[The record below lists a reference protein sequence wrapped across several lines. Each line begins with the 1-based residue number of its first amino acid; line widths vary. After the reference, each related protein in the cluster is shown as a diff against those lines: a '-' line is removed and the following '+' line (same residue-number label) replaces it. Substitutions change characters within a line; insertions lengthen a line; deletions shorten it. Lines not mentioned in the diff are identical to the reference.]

1 MRTTLLAAIAVGSAA
16 ATTTVST
23 PTAVEI
29 FVCCG
34 CGSDAADGLSF
45 RAAVDSLSRA
55 LSVARAARRGGA
67 ATIHVS
73 GVCRG
78 PLTLT
83 AADGGADEAS
93 RVTVAG
99 RGGATLS
106 NGVEVRASWLAPVTD
121 AAVLAALPPA
131 ARAHVVALDLGA
143 RGVDGGA
150 LECRA
155 YAGGSA
161 CILPLNLKGS
171 GAAELHWL
179 GNPFVGG
186 GASPLTLARFP
197 NASLPRRAHPR
208 TLSWAAHDAYL
219 RAAVSAD
226 AAARLPAWAA
236 QAAADA
242 PGAPSIF
249 VHLTNSLGW
258 ADSHNPVVAV
268 DAAGASINIT
278 ACPSSYPPFAAS
290 GDSVSTG
297 GTFVA
302 YNILAELDAPGE
314 YVFNASTNTLFV
326 WPPDASY
333 WAVTPWAAPTVGG
346 GATAAGA
353 AAAARLH
360 AGGEDDP
367 VVGYLSVNASAVLTL
382 AGASFL
388 SFDSIV
394 IENGRGAGVVVNA
407 GTSVAF
413 TNITIRNVGN
423 MGFNVTGGA
432 NVTFARG
439 SIRGAGNGGA
449 FLYGGDRATLTP
461 AGHALRNSTV
471 AYNSRF
477 TFYYAPLVALGEVG
491 NSVEG
496 SELYGAPQQGVYFS
510 GNDHVVGASRL
521 HALVQS
527 CEDCGAI
534 YSGRSF
540 TFQGVSIT
548 TNTFFDLSTP
558 DGNDI
563 SAVYLDDELSGIR
576 ITGNSFENSTG
587 RVLLIGGGRSN
598 VFANNVIR
606 GYRGGAALVH
616 FDDRGGGAGT
626 ANCVRAGSTLAQGLA
641 DVPYTSGVWASRFP
655 DLARILADAPCAARH
670 NAIVDNA
677 FCNVAGAA
685 FVDQSNATI
694 TAWGS
699 SAWGNAPFSPCA

>member
-1 MRTTLLAAIAVGSAA
+1 MHALFAIAVASAA
-16 ATTTVST
+16 ATTVVDVF
-23 PTAVEI
+23 A
-29 FVCCG
+29 CCG
-34 CGSDAADGLSF
+34 CGSDAADGLSLNG
-45 RAAVDSLSRA
+45 AVDSLPRA
-55 LSVARAARRGGA
+55 LSVAREARRGGA
-67 ATIHVS
+67 ATIYVS
-73 GVCRG
+73 GACRG

-106 NGVEVRASWLAPVTD
+106 NGVEVRASWLAPVKD
-121 AAVLAALPPA
+121 AAVLAALAPA

-143 RGVDGGA
+143 RGIDGGA

-155 YAGGSA
+155 YTGGNA
-161 CILPLNLKGS
+161 CILPLNLRGS

-179 GNPFVGG
+179 GDPYVGG

-208 TLSWAAHDAYL
+208 TLAWADHGAYL
-219 RAAVSAD
+219 RATVSAD
-226 AAARLPAWAA
+226 VAARLPAWAA

-249 VHLTNSLGW
+249 VHLTDSLGW
-258 ADSHNPVVAV
+258 ADSHNPVTAV
-268 DAAGASINIT
+268 DAGGAAINIT
-278 ACPSSYPPFAAS
+278 ACLSSYPPFAAS
-290 GDSVSTG
+290 GDSVSAG

-326 WPPDASY
+326 WPPDDSY
-333 WAVTPWAAPTVGG
+333 WAITPWAAPTVGG
-346 GATAAGA
+346 APA
-353 AAAARLH
+353 AAAAHKR
-360 AGGEDDP
+360 AGAGEGDDP

-388 SFDSIV
+388 SFDSIM
-394 IENGRGAGVVVNA
+394 IENGRGAGVVVDA
-407 GTSVAF
+407 ATSVAF
-413 TNITIRNVGN
+413 TNVTIRNVGN
-423 MGFNVTGGA
+423 MGLNVTGGA

-461 AGHALRNSTV
+461 AGHAVRNATV
-471 AYNSRF
+471 SYNSRF
-477 TFYYAPLVALGEVG
+477 IFYYAPLVGLGGVG

-496 SELYGAPQQGVYFS
+496 SELFGAPQQGVYFS
-510 GNDHVVGASRL
+510 GNDHIVEASRL

-540 TFQGVSIT
+540 TYQGVAIRG
-548 TNTFFDLSTP
+548 NAFHDLSTP
-558 DGNDI
+558 DGNDV
-563 SAVYLDDELSGIR
+563 SAVYLDDELSGVS
-576 ITGNSFENSTG
+576 ITGNRFENSSG
-587 RVLLIGGGRSN
+587 RVLLLGGGRSN
-598 VFANNVIR
+598 VFAHNAIR

-626 ANCVRAGSTLAQGLA
+626 AKCVSAGSTLAQGLA
-641 DVPYTSGVWASRFP
+641 DVPYTSGVWAARFP

-677 FCNVAGAA
+677 FCDVAGAA
-685 FVDQSNATI
+685 FLDQSNATI
-694 TAWGS
+694 AAWGS
-699 SAWGNAPFSPCA
+699 TAWGNAPLSPCA

>member
-1 MRTTLLAAIAVGSAA
+1 MRAPILAALFAASVAAA
-16 ATTTVST
+16 ATTNIYT
-23 PTAVEI
+23 
-29 FVCCG
+29 CCG
-34 CGSDAADGLSF
+34 CGSDAADGLSSP
-45 RAAVDSLSRA
+45 AALNTLPRA
-55 LSVARAARRGGA
+55 LAIARAARRGGG
-67 ATIHVS
+67 ATVHVS
-73 GVCRG
+73 GACHG

-93 RVTVAG
+93 RVTLVG
-99 RGGATLS
+99 HDGATLS
-106 NGVEVRASWLAPVTD
+106 NGVEVRASWLAPVSD
-121 AAVLAALPPA
+121 AAVLAALAPA
-131 ARAHVVALDLGA
+131 ARGHVVALALGA
-143 RGVDGGA
+143 HGIDGGA

-179 GNPFVGG
+179 GDPFVGG

-208 TLSWAAHDAYL
+208 TLAWAPHADYL
-219 RAAVSAD
+219 RATVSAD

-242 PGAPSIF
+242 PGTPSIY
-249 VHLTNSLGW
+249 VHLTDSLGW
-258 ADSHNPVVAV
+258 ADSHNPVVAIDV
-268 DAAGASINIT
+268 SGAAINIT

-290 GDSVSTG
+290 GDSISAG

-314 YVFNASTNTLFV
+314 FVFNASTNTLYV

-333 WAVTPWAAPTVGG
+333 WSITPWAAPTVGAPT
-346 GATAAGA
+346 ATR
-353 AAAARLH
+353 ARM
-360 AGGEDDP
+360 AEDGDDP
-367 VVGYLSVNASAVLTL
+367 VVGYVSVNASAVLTL
-382 AGASFL
+382 DGASFL
-388 SFDSIV
+388 TIDSIAV
-394 IENGRGAGVVVNA
+394 ENGRGAGIVTVNS
-407 GTSVAF
+407 TSIGF
-413 TNITIRNVGN
+413 TNVTIRNVGA
-423 MGFNVTGGA
+423 MGLNVTGGA
-432 NVTFARG
+432 NVTFERG

-449 FLYGGDRATLTP
+449 LLYGGDRATLTP
-461 AGHALRNSTV
+461 ARHAVRNSTI
-471 AYNSRF
+471 AYSSRF

-496 SELYGAPQQGVYFS
+496 SEIFGAPQQGVYFS
-510 GNDHVVGASRL
+510 GNDHLVSSSRL

-548 TNTFFDLSTP
+548 NNTFFGLSTP
-558 DGNDI
+558 DGNDV
-563 SAVYLDDELSGIR
+563 SAVYLDDQLSGIS

-598 VFANNVIR
+598 VFAGNAVR

-626 ANCVRAGSTLAQGLA
+626 AGCVRAGSTLMEGLDA
-641 DVPYTSGVWASRFP
+641 VPYTTGVWAARYP

-670 NAIVDNA
+670 NAIVGNA
-677 FCNVAGAA
+677 YCNVGGAG

-699 SAWGNAPFSPCA
+699 TAWGNAPCA

>member
-1 MRTTLLAAIAVGSAA
+1 M
-16 ATTTVST
+16 
-23 PTAVEI
+23 
-29 FVCCG
+29 
-34 CGSDAADGLSF
+34 DAADGLSS
-45 RAAVDSLSRA
+45 RAAVDTLPRA
-55 LSVARAARRGGA
+55 LSVARLARRGGA
-67 ATIHVS
+67 ATIHVT
-73 GVCRG
+73 GACRG

-93 RVTVAG
+93 RVTVSG

-121 AAVLAALPPA
+121 AAVLAALAPA

-143 RGVDGGA
+143 HGVDGGA

-179 GNPFVGG
+179 GDPFVGG

-208 TLSWAAHDAYL
+208 TLTWADRGAYL
-219 RAAVSAD
+219 RATVSAD

-242 PGAPSIF
+242 PGAHSIF
-249 VHLTNSLGW
+249 VHLTDSLGW
-258 ADSHNPVVAV
+258 ADSHNPVTAI
-268 DAAGASINIT
+268 DAGGAAINIT

-290 GDSVSTG
+290 GDSVSAG

-302 YNILAELDAPGE
+302 YNILAELDSPGE

-333 WAVTPWAAPTVGG
+333 WAVTPWAAPTV
-346 GATAAGA
+346 AA
-353 AAAARLH
+353 AAAARPRGG
-360 AGGEDDP
+360 AGAEDDP

-388 SFDSIV
+388 TIDSLIV
-394 IENGRGAGVVVNA
+394 ENGRGAGVAVDA
-407 GTSVAF
+407 ATSVAF
-413 TNITIRNVGN
+413 TNVTIRNVGN
-423 MGFNVTGGA
+423 MGLNVTGGA
-432 NVTFARG
+432 NVTFSRG

-449 FLYGGDRATLTP
+449 LLYGGDRATLTP

-471 AYNSRF
+471 SYSSRF
-477 TFYYAPLVALGEVG
+477 LFYYAPLVGLGGVG

-496 SELYGAPQQGVYFS
+496 SELFGAPQQGVYFS
-510 GNDHVVGASRL
+510 GNDHTVEASRL

-540 TFQGVSIT
+540 TFQGVAIRGNS
-548 TNTFFDLSTP
+548 FFDLSTP
-558 DGNDI
+558 DGDDI
-563 SAVYLDDELSGIR
+563 SAVYLDDELSGVS
-576 ITGNSFENSTG
+576 ITGNTFDNSSG

-598 VFANNVIR
+598 VFAHNVIR
-606 GYRGGAALVH
+606 GYRGGSALVH

-626 ANCVRAGSTLAQGLA
+626 ASCVRAGSTLAQGLA
-641 DVPYTSGVWASRFP
+641 DVPYATGVWAARFP

-670 NAIVDNA
+670 NVIVGNA

-685 FVDQSNATI
+685 FVDQSNVTI

-699 SAWGNAPFSPCA
+699 SAWGNEPLSPCA